1 MVNIKGRFDIDD
13 IAQQT
18 VGGLVIGGPF
28 VVTEETWSIASKMSI
43 YNVFFTF
50 LIVLV
55 LGYGI
60 LYVAVLRDPDV
71 EASFGVVPLRFVSLI
86 IVAYLSGI
94 IVAVSTGAS
103 SLFTDTSGGL
113 ELVWVVFK
121 ASTTI
126 SIFTVIG
133 AGTADSIFGE
143 PKKKEAGI

>member
-1 MVNIKGRFDIDD
+1 MVSIKERFDIDD
-13 IAQQT
+13 IAQQV
-18 VGGLVIGGPF
+18 VGGLVVGGPF

-43 YNVFFTF
+43 YNVLFTF

-94 IVAVSTGAS
+94 IIAVSTGAS
-103 SLFTDTSGGL
+103 SLFTDTSSGL

-143 PKKKEAGI
+143 PGEKEAEI